1 MDLICHSYF
10 NREIVKLLLY
20 NNSAGNGVQPNYF
33 LNGNVAEIIGY
44 KDAHIDKATR
54 ETIEGY
60 LAWKWGIQGK
70 LPNTHTYYSSAPT

>member
-1 MDLICHSYF
+1 MSLTGYITQNGIDLSFIFQSG
-10 NREIVKLLLY
+10 
-20 NNSAGNGVQPNYF
+20 NSGIQTNYF